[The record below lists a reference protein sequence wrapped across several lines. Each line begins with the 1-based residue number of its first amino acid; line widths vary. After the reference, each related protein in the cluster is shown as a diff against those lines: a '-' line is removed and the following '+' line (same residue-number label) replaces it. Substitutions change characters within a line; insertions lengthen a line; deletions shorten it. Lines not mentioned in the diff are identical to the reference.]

1 MTTPVASK
9 GKLDLASLDL
19 SVLDQLGEL
28 HGELSQVDSR
38 LQAMDEKRNAVAEQV
53 FNRVRKDYIAQ
64 RQSLM
69 DRAEP
74 LKKSARALYEQVR
87 SALSELEQ
95 AFEAA
100 RLDQEEIEFR
110 HSLGEFDDAEL
121 KRRLQ
126 AIKGSMDTRSTAKK
140 QASQIRDRFNK
151 ALKAIEELD
160 GGPPPVS
167 AVEASEEPT
176 QRVTQ
181 VSEDDVTTAEM
192 NHPAGESE
200 PEPAAPPPPPV
211 AKPTP
216 PPPRRNPDATVVFRP
231 GRLIDQATDNPGGP
245 YTLGL
250 RPLAIGSDA
259 GNDVKVAGVA
269 GRQAEVGPSRSGFIL
284 RDLAN
289 KLTRVNGQQVDE
301 LLLKDGDVIEVGSV
315 TLKFSQV

>member
-9 GKLDLASLDL
+9 GKMDLATLDLG
-19 SVLDQLGEL
+19 VLDQLAEL
-28 HGELSQVDSR
+28 HSELSQVDSR
-38 LQAMDEKRNAVAEQV
+38 LKSMDEKRSAVAEQV
-53 FNRVRKDYIAQ
+53 FNRVRKDYMDQ
-64 RQSLM
+64 RQSLT
-69 DRAEP
+69 DQAEP
-74 LKKSARALYEQVR
+74 LKKSARELYERVR

-121 KRRLQ
+121 KRRMQ
-126 AIKGSMDTRSTAKK
+126 AIKGSIDSQSAAKK
-140 QASQIRDRFNK
+140 QASEVRDRFNK
-151 ALKAIEELD
+151 ALKSIEELD
-160 GGPPPVS
+160 GSPPPARPVDD
-167 AVEASEEPT
+167 SEEPT
-176 QRVTQ
+176 QRVNQ

-192 NHPAGESE
+192 ANPDGD
-200 PEPAAPPPPPV
+200 EPAESAPPPPR
-211 AKPTP
+211 AAAPT

-250 RPLAIGSDA
+250 RPLSIGSDA
-259 GNDVKVAGVA
+259 GNDVQVDGVA
-269 GRQAEVGPSRSGFIL
+269 ARQAEVGPSRSGFIL
-284 RDLAN
+284 RDLAG
-289 KLTRVNGQQVDE
+289 KLTRVNGQAMDE